1 MMTRILLRRLMR
13 LIVVCVG
20 VSFVTFMLMHLSG
33 DPVAMILPEAT
44 EADRAVLR
52 EQLGL
57 NRPIMI
63 QYGSF
68 VTRAMQGDFGQSFFH
83 RASALPLVIERM
95 PTTLLLTFLA
105 LSFAVI
111 VAIPAGIITAV
122 KRYSWIDHLATV
134 TVLLGQSMPVFW
146 TGIMLMLLFAVTWGL
161 FPASGWDSWQAVV
174 LPALTLGTFQAPLF
188 LRMSRSAMLEV
199 LGLDYVRTAR
209 AKGLGESLVV
219 TKHALKN
226 AAIPIVT
233 VIGLQFGVLLGGAV
247 ITETV
252 FAVPGTGRLIVRAI
266 GQLDFP
272 VVQAGVM
279 TLSLIIVLVNFIVD
293 LIYIYLNPQVRIS

>member
-1 MMTRILLRRLMR
+1 MTAVLVRRLMR
-13 LIVVCVG
+13 LLVVCFG
-20 VSFVTFMLMHLSG
+20 ISLITFMLLHLSG

-52 EQLGL
+52 EQMGL
-57 NRPIMI
+57 NRPLLV
-63 QYGSF
+63 QYGAF
-68 VTRAMQGDFGQSFFH
+68 IGRAVRGDFGQSFFH
-83 RASALPLVIERM
+83 RSPALPLVLERM

-105 LSFAVI
+105 LALAVAI
-111 VAIPAGIITAV
+111 AIPAGILTAV

-146 TGIMLMLLFAVTWGL
+146 TGIMLMLLFAVAWRML
-161 FPASGWDSWQAVV
+161 PASGWDSWQATV
-174 LPALTLGTFQAPLF
+174 LPAITLGTFQAPLF
-188 LRMSRSAMLEV
+188 LRISRSAMLEV
-199 LGLDYVRTAR
+199 LGMDYVQAAR
-209 AKGLGESLVV
+209 AKGLREWLVI

-247 ITETV
+247 VTETV
-252 FAVPGTGRLIVRAI
+252 FAIPGTGRLIVRAI

-279 TLSLIIVLVNFIVD
+279 TLSLIIVVVNFVVD
-293 LIYIYLNPQVRIS
+293 LIYLYLNPQVRIS

>member
-1 MMTRILLRRLMR
+1 MTAILVWRVLRL
-13 LIVVCVG
+13 LVVCFG
-20 VSFVTFMLMHLSG
+20 ISLITFFLMHLSG

-52 EQLGL
+52 QAMGF
-57 NRPIMI
+57 NRPLIV

-68 VTRAMQGDFGQSFFH
+68 MARAARGDFGQSFFH
-83 RASALPLVIERM
+83 RSPALPLVLERM
-95 PTTLLLTFLA
+95 PATLLLTCFALGLA
-105 LSFAVI
+105 
-111 VAIPAGIITAV
+111 VAIAMPAGILTAL
-122 KRYSWIDHLATV
+122 KRYSWLDHLATV

-146 TGIMLMLLFAVTWGL
+146 TGIMLMLLFAVTWRL
-161 FPASGWDSWQAVV
+161 LPASGWETWQATV
-174 LPALTLGTFQAPLF
+174 LPAITLGTFQAPLF

-199 LGLDYVRTAR
+199 LGLDYVQTAR
-209 AKGLGESLVV
+209 AKGLAEWLVIG
-219 TKHALKN
+219 KHALKN

-247 ITETV
+247 VTETV
-252 FAVPGTGRLIVRAI
+252 FAIPGTGRLLVRAI

-279 TLSLIIVLVNFIVD
+279 MLSLIIVAVNFAVD
-293 LIYIYLNPQVRIS
+293 LAYLYLNPQVRIS

>member
-1 MMTRILLRRLMR
+1 MTAVLVRRLIR
-13 LIVVCVG
+13 LIVVCFG
-20 VSFVTFMLMHLSG
+20 ISLVTFLLMHLSG
-33 DPVAMILPEAT
+33 DPVSMILPEAT

-57 NRPIMI
+57 NRPLIV

-68 VTRAMQGDFGQSFFH
+68 IGRVMQGDFGQSFFH
-83 RASALPLVIERM
+83 RTPALPLVLERM
-95 PTTLLLTFLA
+95 PTTLLLTFFA
-105 LSFAVI
+105 LSLAVAT
-111 VAIPAGIITAV
+111 AIPAGILTAV
-122 KRYSWIDHLATV
+122 KRYSWIDHLATI

-161 FPASGWDSWQAVV
+161 FPASGWESWQATV
-174 LPALTLGTFQAPLF
+174 LPAVTLGTFQAPLF
-188 LRMSRSAMLEV
+188 LRMSRSSMLEV
-199 LGLDYVRTAR
+199 LGLDYVQTAR
-209 AKGLGESLVV
+209 AKGLPEWWVI
-219 TKHALKN
+219 TKHGLKN

-247 ITETV
+247 VTETV
-252 FAVPGTGRLIVRAI
+252 FAIPGTGRLIVRAI

-279 TLSLIIVLVNFIVD
+279 VLSLSIVIVNFAVD
-293 LIYIYLNPQVRIS
+293 LIYLYLNPQVRIS

>member
-1 MMTRILLRRLMR
+1 MTAILVRRLVR
-13 LIVVCVG
+13 LIVICFG
-20 VSFVTFMLMHLSG
+20 ISLITFLLMHLSG

-52 EQLGL
+52 EAMGF
-57 NRPIMI
+57 NRPLLV

-68 VTRAMQGDFGQSFFH
+68 MVRAVQGDFGQSLYH
-83 RASALPLVIERM
+83 RSPALPLVFERM
-95 PTTLLLTFLA
+95 PTTLLLTLLA
-105 LSFAVI
+105 LLLAVVI
-111 VAIPAGIITAV
+111 AIPAGIFTAV
-122 KRYSWIDHLATV
+122 KRYSVYDHLATV
-134 TVLLGQSMPVFW
+134 AVLLGQSMPVFW
-146 TGIMLMLLFAVTWGL
+146 TGIMLILLFAVGLNL
-161 FPASGWDSWQAVV
+161 FPASGWESWQATV

-199 LGLDYVRTAR
+199 LGLDYVQTAR
-209 AKGLGESLVV
+209 AKGLDEWLVIV
-219 TKHALKN
+219 KHALKN

-247 ITETV
+247 VTETV
-252 FAVPGTGRLIVRAI
+252 FAIPGTGRLIVRAI

-279 TLSLIIVLVNFIVD
+279 MLSLIIVAVNFIVD
-293 LIYIYLNPQVRIS
+293 LLYLYLNPQVRIS